1 MTEKRYEDLTQLG
14 RKVTPPSSPQEAQLE
29 TFVNPH
35 PGLDYVVRLT
45 ASEFTTLCPLTGQP
59 DYAVLVVDYVPRGCL
74 VESKSFKLFLWSFRN
89 QGIFHEDGTVYIHKR
104 LEQALQPQYLRV
116 VGLWNVRGGIA
127 IDVVIESGDLPSN
140 CRLLPLGK
148 SDFRGGRE

>member
-35 PGLDYVVRLT
+35 PDADYVVRLT
-45 ASEFTTLCPLTGQP
+45 APEFTTLCPITGQP
-59 DYAVLVVDYVPRGCL
+59 DFAALIVDYVPQECL

-89 QGIFHEDGTVYIHKR
+89 HGIFHEEGTVYIHKR
-104 LEQALQPQYLRV
+104 LELALRPQYLRV

-127 IDVVIESGDLPSN
+127 IDVVIESGTLPAN

-148 SDFRGGRE
+148 SDYRAGRE

>member
-1 MTEKRYEDLTQLG
+1 MTEKHYEELTLLG
-14 RKVTPPSSPQEAQLE
+14 RKVAPPPSPQEAQLE

-45 ASEFTTLCPLTGQP
+45 ASEFTTLCPLTG
-59 DYAVLVVDYVPRGCL
+59 PRGGL